1 MASLGKPSA
10 LVRPTEDTKFHIDY
24 DWWERSNDDL
34 RIYLLS
40 HLPKE
45 QRDYLG
51 QVEDDHIVDFI
62 DPDTAEVFQFN
73 ALQLALREASK
84 SPEFITQHTPMV
96 DGVFRVFLRNNNQPL
111 SPNELADE
119 LDKKAKYILRTLG
132 GRTIYKGIRPYTS

>member
-1 MASLGKPSA
+1 MSSLGKPSA

-40 HLPKE
+40 HLPIEKRE
-45 QRDYLG
+45 YLS
-51 QVEDDHIVDFI
+51 QVEEDKIVDFI

-84 SPEFITQHTPMV
+84 SPEFITEHTSMV
-96 DGVFRVFLRNNNQPL
+96 DGVFRLFLRNNNQPL
-111 SPNELADE
+111 SPNELAE
-119 LDKKAKYILRTLG
+119 KLDKSAKSILRTFG
-132 GRTIYKGIRPYTS
+132 GRTVYKGIRPYTS